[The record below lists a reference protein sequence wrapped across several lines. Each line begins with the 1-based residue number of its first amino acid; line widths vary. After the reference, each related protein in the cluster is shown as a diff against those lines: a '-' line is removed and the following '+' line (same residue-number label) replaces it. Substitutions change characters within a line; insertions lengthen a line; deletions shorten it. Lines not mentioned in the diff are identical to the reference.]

1 MPDAKEQ
8 ISAADCQELKPDAA
22 EQSEVPPQAPTA
34 GAADPVPAWVT
45 AAQAGDRLAMERLL
59 GHFQDRVWRR
69 ARYRIGD
76 HDEAWEVTQ
85 EVFLICFRKIGQ
97 FRGESQFW
105 TWLARI
111 VDNQVKNRQGWW
123 RRRRR
128 DKTFSMHDLWRD
140 PEEEE
145 GSWEPPDSAP
155 SPRQEAE
162 GREQLGAL
170 EGVMAEMSSEHR
182 EILLLRFADGLAYE
196 EIAEALE
203 LSLGTVKS
211 RINRARNELKKRMQ
225 EYL

>member
-1 MPDAKEQ
+1 MAESTEQ
-8 ISAADCQELKPDAA
+8 TASEVCQDPKPDVAGQATAA
-22 EQSEVPPQAPTA
+22 QE
-34 GAADPVPAWVT
+34 DPVPAWVV
-45 AAQAGDRLAMERLL
+45 AAQAGDRGAMERLL
-59 GHFQDRVWRR
+59 EHFQDRIWRR

-85 EVFLICFRKIGQ
+85 EVFVICFRKIGQ
-97 FRGESQFW
+97 FRGEAQFW

-128 DKTFSMHDLWRD
+128 DKTFSMQDLWRD
-140 PEEEE
+140 PEEDE
-145 GSWEPPDSAP
+145 GNWEPPDSAP

-162 GREQLGAL
+162 GREQLEAL
-170 EGVMAEMSSEHR
+170 EGVMTEMSGEHR

-196 EIAEALE
+196 EIAEALQ

-211 RINRARNELKKRMQ
+211 RINRARTELKKRMQ
-225 EYL
+225 EFL